1 MFRREA
7 RDVIRLEAYAPVI
20 GLIHNC
26 QWTNACVS
34 LEPGDVLV
42 AFTDGI
48 SEAMNRD
55 DEEWGEERLIETV
68 RALERL
74 PAAEMIAHITAGT
87 DRFVAGAP
95 QHDDMTVVVLRLRI
109 VLRKTFTTKV
119 WRYCPPVDARAVYV
133 LLSPFRLFV
142 IVNVRFSEAE
152 IFVQPA
158 GPM

>member
-1 MFRREA
+1 VFWREA

-20 GLIHNC
+20 GLIQNC

-74 PAAEMIAHITAGT
+74 PAAQMIAHITAGT

-95 QHDDMTVVVLRLRI
+95 QRI

-119 WRYCPPVDARAVYV
+119 WRYCPPSMREPCT
-133 LLSPFRLFV
+133 SCS
-142 IVNVRFSEAE
+142 VRS
-152 IFVQPA
+152 
-158 GPM
+158 GCS